1 MIIVWDNYIYGSPQT
16 IGLGGFL
23 TWGSVPLAV
32 IDKALDI
39 VVRSYDLTREIAY
52 PDTTIPTF
60 MPDLTRKIYTEI
72 D

>member
-1 MIIVWDNYIYGSPQT
+1 MIIVWDNYIYGSPQP

-23 TWGSVPLAV
+23 TWSSEPIIVV
-32 IDKALDI
+32 YKALDI

-52 PDTTIPTF
+52 PDTAIPTF